1 MSNILLAEI
10 ATKHSFSSINE
21 VVVEIKNA
29 KNPVLVLEN
38 VKDFSNAVSELEV
51 LSKEYNI
58 TILGQLQNSDDS
70 EGNSDEFAINF
81 ENKSLDLF
89 NDSQIDEIED
99 RIKDSDLVLY
109 LGNDIERFQNTLI
122 EENINTYQVTSRK
135 TQIINDEDFI
145 TNNFN
150 QINSNEVGFVKVI
163 SVM

>member
-1 MSNILLAEI
+1 
-10 ATKHSFSSINE
+10 
-21 VVVEIKNA
+21 
-29 KNPVLVLEN
+29 
-38 VKDFSNAVSELEV
+38 
-51 LSKEYNI
+51 
-58 TILGQLQNSDDS
+58 LQNSDDS